1 MSPSSSHK
9 KESTADE
16 KSLLLKE
23 LRSLIR
29 QIDEEG
35 LRFLIKQATTLI
47 YNQKV
52 EELNRSRVEAEP
64 SGQRARKKS
73 RAGEEEPHVF
83 FDQGKAGG
91 TYFLDVEG
99 KRAILDHDEL
109 MSMVKI
115 AQSGAGEK
123 TVRERLFRWLES
135 HRDDILLDCALQQG
149 SHSMEALRRRLQNDF
164 SIREE

>member
-1 MSPSSSHK
+1 MSPSSAHK

-23 LRSLIR
+23 LRSLIK

-52 EELNRSRVEAEP
+52 EDLNSSRAKAES
-64 SGQRARKKS
+64 SGKGARKKS
-73 RAGEEEPHVF
+73 RDGEEEPLVF
-83 FDQGKAGG
+83 FEQGKAGG

-99 KRAILDHDEL
+99 KRVILDHDEL
-109 MSMVKI
+109 MSMVRI

-123 TVRERLFRWLES
+123 AVRERLFRWLEN
-135 HRDDILLDCALQQG
+135 HRDDILLDCGLHQG
-149 SHSMEALRRRLQNDF
+149 SHRMEALRRRLQNDF
-164 SIREE
+164 SIRKE